1 MKYWQKAVLGGV
13 ILGLIVLSGFFSLT
27 IKNKEKPRG
36 SLKTVQT
43 ILPELSNKSVSFTF
57 SAQIYPVESAQLFA
71 RANGFIQKRYVDIGD
86 KVKEGQLLA
95 TLSSPELEEQMK
107 QAEAQI
113 KLQEATVS
121 LAKIQFDRIAT
132 LLKKGAISKAAYDE
146 NQAAYQVSVARHELY
161 TAQLMRLKKEF
172 EYTQIRAPFEGII
185 SQRHKDKGDRISI
198 NDTIPLFKLI
208 QIKQLLIVVDIP
220 QTQLFTLEKGKVITL
235 KFSERPNQVFKAK
248 FVRMADR
255 KSTRLNSSH

>member
-121 LAKIQFDRIAT
+121 LA
-132 LLKKGAISKAAYDE
+132 
-146 NQAAYQVSVARHELY
+146 
-161 TAQLMRLKKEF
+161 
-172 EYTQIRAPFEGII
+172 
-185 SQRHKDKGDRISI
+185 
-198 NDTIPLFKLI
+198 
-208 QIKQLLIVVDIP
+208 
-220 QTQLFTLEKGKVITL
+220 
-235 KFSERPNQVFKAK
+235 
-248 FVRMADR
+248 
-255 KSTRLNSSH
+255 